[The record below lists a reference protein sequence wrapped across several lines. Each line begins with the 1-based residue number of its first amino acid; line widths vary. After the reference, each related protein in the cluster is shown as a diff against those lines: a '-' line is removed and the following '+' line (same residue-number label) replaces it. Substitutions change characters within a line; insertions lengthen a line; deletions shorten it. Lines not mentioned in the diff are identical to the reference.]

1 MRIDC
6 EITGD
11 GLALGVDDRL
21 FRVAYPGDVWRG
33 FPHREAFAEHYAFL
47 KALHLPQMLAREDE
61 ALVFAT
67 RRPLH
72 HHAIFLAMLN
82 NVPFCADVDGVPTGE
97 RLRALMGLELRFAD
111 DAQRLPVAGCA
122 LGERAVVNMSFGK
135 DSLLSWA
142 LARDLG
148 LDPLLWISVDNDCP
162 REYAWKAGISARF
175 CAEFGQPV
183 HTVVNDTGLI
193 HRPEYW
199 QAAPTEWGFGH
210 LITEY
215 AMHALPFAWQHAAR
229 YVLLGN
235 EKSCDDSYLNRD
247 GFRAWPVYDQSS
259 EWSLELTHIARGL
272 IASPVTVCS
281 LIEPLHDL
289 AIIRILH
296 RRYPQV
302 AKYQMSCFP
311 DESEH
316 GRHAHWCG
324 HCTKCA
330 RNFVFM
336 RANGIEPRSVGL
348 AVDMFGEDSIRCFP
362 LIRDAATGVHTA
374 GYDATPCGRDEQLLA
389 LLLARERGASGAVIE
404 RFEARFLAEATGRR
418 AELEARFLRV
428 QDSRTMP
435 VALRERVMAL
445 CREALAPG

>member
-1 MRIDC
+1 MRIAC
-6 EITGD
+6 ELTPTGLLLRID
-11 GLALGVDDRL
+11 ERS
-21 FRVAYPGDVWRG
+21 FRVAYPGEVWAG
-33 FPHREAFAEHYAFL
+33 FPHREAFAEHYALL
-47 KALHLPQMLAREDE
+47 KALHLPQMLGREDE
-61 ALVFAT
+61 PLTFET

-82 NVPFCADVDGVPTGE
+82 NVPFCADVDGVPTAE
-97 RLRALMGLELRFAD
+97 RLRALMGLDLRFAG
-111 DAQRLPVAGCA
+111 QIPRVPG
-122 LGERAVVNMSFGK
+122 GGRETHERAVVNMSFGK

-142 LARDLG
+142 LARELG
-148 LDPLLWISVDNDCP
+148 LQPLLWISVDNDCP
-162 REYAWKAGISARF
+162 REYAWKEGIAARF
-175 CAEFGQPV
+175 CAEFGETV

-199 QAAPTEWGFGH
+199 GTPPTEWGFGH

-272 IASPVTVCS
+272 SASPVQVCS

-296 RRYPQV
+296 RRYPAI

-316 GRHAHWCG
+316 GRDAHWCG

-336 RANGIEPRSVGL
+336 HANGIDPRSVGL
-348 AVDMFGEDSIRCFP
+348 AVDMFGEASIRCFP
-362 LIRDAATGVHTA
+362 LIRDAGTGVHTA
-374 GYDATPCGRDEQLLA
+374 GYDASPCGRDEQLLA
-389 LLLARERGASGAVIE
+389 LLMAHERGARGAVIE
-404 RFEARFLAEATGRR
+404 RFEAGFLAEATGRR
-418 AELEARFLRV
+418 AELESRFLRV
-428 QDSRTMP
+428 QDARTMP
-435 VALRERVMAL
+435 ADLRERVVAI
-445 CREALAPG
+445 CREALVTG